1 MLKLDDIL
9 HIPDFVSFAFVQQDA
24 VLLNMHT
31 NQYYLLDEVGARLW
45 GLLQDAKSLRESYKI
60 ILDEY
65 EVEPTQLEEDVL
77 ELLVKLKEQGL
88 VEIVQA

>member
-1 MLKLDDIL
+1 M
-9 HIPDFVSFAFVQQDA
+9 HIPAFVSFAFVEQDA

-45 GLLQDAKSLRESYKI
+45 GLLQDGKSLRESCQE
-60 ILDEY
+60 ILKEY
-65 EVEPTQLEEDVL
+65 EVDSAELEQDML
-77 ELLVKLKEQGL
+77 ELLEKLKERGL